1 MNKKDSIEEAGYQST
16 LVGGKMFDFYISIS
30 KKMPLNLEKLENFF
44 RLFYKE
50 KIMFEKFVFFDII
63 PDELTWK
70 RYYESKK
77 ELKEI
82 EVETLDINN
91 LIKYLNEKYL
101 NEFTMVI
108 DKNQKIKVVIS
119 PYVSQ
124 SYEISFSDD
133 FENIREKC
141 KENVLGFFIEK
152 LISLF
157 EPDYLVSGIEESVL
171 TINENNFYQSNN
183 MYKFY
188 TSNLKVN
195 KNHNNQKIKILKNGI
210 LFTNKEFLSTEFPLY
225 FSS

>member
-1 MNKKDSIEEAGYQST
+1 
-16 LVGGKMFDFYISIS
+16 MFDFYISIS
-30 KKMPLNLEKLENFF
+30 KKMPLDLEKLEAFF
-44 RLFYKE
+44 RLFYE
-50 KIMFEKFVFFDII
+50 KNLMFEGFVFFDII
-63 PDELTWK
+63 SYELTWE
-70 RYYESKK
+70 RYYESDK

-82 EVETLDINN
+82 EVETLNLNN

-108 DKNQKIKVVIS
+108 NKKQKIKVVIS
-119 PYVSQ
+119 PYDSQ

-133 FENIREKC
+133 FDNIKEIY
-141 KENVLGFFIEK
+141 KENTLELFTEK

-188 TSNLKVN
+188 TSNLKM
-195 KNHNNQKIKILKNGI
+195 KNDENNQKIKIKILKKGI
-210 LFTNKEFLSTEFPLY
+210 LFTNKDFILFK
-225 FSS
+225 

>member
-1 MNKKDSIEEAGYQST
+1 MEKFD

-30 KKMPLNLEKLENFF
+30 KKMPLKSEQLERFF

-70 RYYESKK
+70 RYYESEE

-82 EVETLDINN
+82 EVETLEIDN
-91 LIKYLNEKYL
+91 LIKYLNE
-101 NEFTMVI
+101 FTMII

-119 PYVSQ
+119 PYKTEH
-124 SYEISFSDD
+124 YEISFSYD
-133 FENIREKC
+133 FDNIREKY
-141 KENVLGFFIEK
+141 KESVLEIFIER

-157 EPDYLVSGIEESVL
+157 EPDYLVSGIEESIL

-195 KNHNNQKIKILKNGI
+195 KNGNNQKIKMKIFKNGI
-210 LFTNKEFLSTEFPLY
+210 LFTNKEFM
-225 FSS
+225 